1 MKTRLPLTLL
11 AFILSGSLS
20 YATDTKKNDLG
31 TLMYV
36 GDSITHGVNSASYRW
51 ALHKIFTDNGI
62 SYDAVGIKTGNYSGG
77 VTAGTI
83 YGGQTFNNVHNSQS
97 SARAYE
103 ISGRPSSSTG
113 RSDYSRFEGSN
124 ILNWLGQ
131 STELNNNSGTYTGQT
146 FTGDNAPDTYF
157 MLIGTN
163 DLLSNQ
169 EVPKD
174 FSTSWCFNEEKI
186 TGLIADMD
194 TIVNS
199 MTTANA
205 NANIY
210 VLEIPCWTQHGN
222 SNTEEHHSAIESYNE
237 RLHAWGATHSN
248 VTTLSINKGIIDVAS
263 STSFYGCSS
272 MFNSPGSD
280 GLHPNAQGDLLIA
293 GNIAKSLGYAGRSA
307 GQVRAGNS
315 QLKVNFYNN
324 TNTPQ
329 FSASTLTAAGFA
341 LSSGVQVSTN
351 AITMGTGDSITA
363 TWGASDSLDKGFT
376 FDFNFT
382 LSDAVTGEFTLDNAL
397 SIFLGTDSFY
407 GNLNIDEAYI
417 KWGNTVL
424 YSMDMSENTENI
436 RLSYITGNVLEGLK
450 AGYYVWLG
458 DMLIGEALGVTEGS
472 TYNGLTINYNGS
484 SSLTINDLA
493 LDGTQS
499 YAPTTPNYVNESSAY
514 FATNLVTEAAT
525 PQGNQTWMGGQTAT
539 ASKTGI
545 ALSGQESINA
555 RAEATTTGGNGVVV
569 QTEISSG
576 TANKIYANSENF
588 TGDVGLTIS
597 AEGKADHWY
606 GAHSTGT
613 LTGNASLRFT
623 DNAVGGSTVFGSVN
637 ATTVTGNVY
646 LEFSAKNAKFDTSFT
661 NVENNKASVTGAYI
675 SNIDGNVDIV
685 INSGEF
691 THQVLG
697 GIHTGANTIGG
708 NTNVYVNGGTL
719 SSNIYG
725 GGFAGTIKG
734 NSQVTITG
742 GSIVGNVYGGGRGD
756 TIEGNSSVSI
766 TSGGIAGNIYGA
778 GESGSLLGESSVSIT
793 GNLASIGGNI
803 YAGSADASFSGNSKV
818 VIKDLYA
825 GMSSTGFDRYNK
837 QIVGT
842 YSPLSRAITG
852 TSTLV
857 LDNVQVDSFN
867 AQLSNF
873 SHIEVTG
880 RTNTTLTSLG
890 GASTL
895 TLDAG
900 SALTID
906 TTTELTSLILGT
918 NSAFSTTG
926 FTADSVIVDISGA
939 DNYILTLT
947 DVDENVDLTNIQFY
961 DGLDYYT
968 ASMTYDAQAM
978 SGVLTAGLVIPEP
991 TTVSLSLLGLVGL
1004 LTRRRRG

>member
-1 MKTRLPLTLL
+1 MKTRLPLALL
-11 AFILSGSLS
+11 AFVLGGSLS
-20 YATDTKKNDLG
+20 YATDTPVNDLG

-36 GDSITHGVNSASYRW
+36 GDSITHGVNTASYRW
-51 ALHKIFTDNGI
+51 AMHKIFTDNGI
-62 SYDAVGIKTGNYSGG
+62 SYDAVGVMTGNNSGG
-77 VTAGTI
+77 VTAGSI
-83 YGGQTFNNVHNSQS
+83 YGGQTFNNVHSSQS

-113 RSDYSRFEGSN
+113 RNDYNRFGGAN

-163 DLLSNQ
+163 DLLSN
-169 EVPKD
+169 
-174 FSTSWCFNEEKI
+174 SGWCFNEEKI
-186 TGLIADMD
+186 TGLLGDMD

-222 SNTEEHHSAIESYNE
+222 SNEESYHSAVASYNE
-237 RLHAWGATHSN
+237 RLHAWGENHSN
-248 VTTLSINKGIIDVAS
+248 VTTISINKGLINVAS
-263 STSFYGCSS
+263 GTSFYGCSS
-272 MFNSPGSD
+272 MFNNPGSD
-280 GLHPNAQGDLLIA
+280 GLHPNAQGDLIIA

-307 GQVRAGNS
+307 GQVRVDNS
-315 QLKVNFYNN
+315 QFKMNFYNG

-329 FSASTLTAAGFA
+329 FSTSALTSAGFA

-351 AITMGTGDSITA
+351 SISMGKGDSITT
-363 TWGASDSLDKGFT
+363 TWGGSDTLDKGFT
-376 FDFNFT
+376 FDFNFN
-382 LSDAVTGEFTLDNAL
+382 LSDAVAGEFTLDNAL
-397 SIFLGTDSFY
+397 SIYLGTDAFY

-436 RLSYITGNVLEGLK
+436 RLSYITGNVLEGLS

-472 TYNGLTINYNGS
+472 TYNGLTINYNGNGE
-484 SSLTINDLA
+484 LTINDLA
-493 LDGTQS
+493 LDSTHS
-499 YAPTTPNYVNESSAY
+499 YAPTTTNYVNEASAY

-525 PQGNQTWMGGQTAT
+525 PQGNQIWMGGQTAT
-539 ASKTGI
+539 ATKSGI
-545 ALSGQESINA
+545 ALSGQEAINA

-569 QTEISSG
+569 QTEITSG
-576 TANKIYANSENF
+576 SAEKIYANTGNF

-597 AEGKADHWY
+597 AGGKANDWY
-606 GAHSTGT
+606 GAHSSGTHTGD
-613 LTGNASLRFT
+613 ASLRFT
-623 DNAVGGSTVFGSVN
+623 DNAVGGGTVFGAVN
-637 ATTVTGNVY
+637 AATVTGNVY
-646 LEFSAKNAKFDTSFT
+646 LEFSAANAKFDTSFT
-661 NVENNKASVTGAYI
+661 NTVGNQTSVAGAFE
-675 SNIDGNVDIV
+675 SNIGGNVDIV

-691 THQVLG
+691 TYQVLG
-697 GIHTGANTIGG
+697 GIHTGNKTIGG
-708 NTNVYVNGGTL
+708 STSVYVNGGTL
-719 SSNIYG
+719 NANIYG

-742 GSIVGNVYGGGRGD
+742 GSIIGNVYGGGRGD
-756 TIEGNSSVSI
+756 TIEGNSSVNI
-766 TSGGIAGNIYGA
+766 TSGGIVGNIYGA
-778 GESGSLLGESSVSIT
+778 GESGTIRGESSVTIT
-793 GNLASIGGNI
+793 GNLAAIGGNI
-803 YAGSADASFSGNSKV
+803 YAGSADGSFSGNSKV
-818 VIKDLYA
+818 VIKDLYS
-825 GMSSTGFDRYNK
+825 GNFSSGFDRYNK

-842 YSPLSRAITG
+842 YSPLSRTITG

-880 RTNTTLTSLG
+880 GTNTSLSSLG

-895 TLDAG
+895 TLDDG
-900 SALTID
+900 SALTLTSATD
-906 TTTELTSLILGT
+906 LTSLILGT
-918 NSAFSTTG
+918 NSAFSTMG

-947 DVDENVDLTNIQFY
+947 DVAADVDLSNIQFF
-961 DGLDYYT
+961 DGLDYYAAT
-968 ASMTYDAQAM
+968 MAYDSQAM
-978 SGVLTAGLVIPEP
+978 AGQLTAGLVIPEP
-991 TTVSLSLLGLVGL
+991 ATVSLSLLGLVGL